1 MNESSNE
8 IIYTKFRI
16 AIEKEFGEKF
26 TVSNKKMEDFI
37 NGLIESKKFTEDEI
51 MKGLLFSY
59 RDYRV
64 ERYCLES
71 LFRYLGYKIP
81 NAFCVYAEKTRIL
94 LHEVA
99 ETVGSEVELVNKL
112 LIMYQNYNLN
122 FTEFEIACYLMGY
135 EVIDEFRVLPDEER
149 RNAVWILDKNNILNK
164 LNELGK
170 NLLACCKGLEEF
182 NTADFFI
189 PSFQYENP
197 MDFVYDFMEQKGVD
211 NKVLVS
217 QGLDRKKKYK
227 LTKEGI
233 KKKIDAF
240 RLIFILDMNVTEA
253 KQFMTLCGFGFSPLI
268 KSDIFFLNYL
278 NGKYKKVK
286 TLLELTE
293 LSRPYCYENFYYTEW
308 L

>member
-1 MNESSNE
+1 MYSNE
-8 IIYTKFRI
+8 NDLIYTKFRI
-16 AIEKEFGEKF
+16 AIEKEFGENF
-26 TVSNKKMEDFI
+26 TVSNKQMEEFT
-37 NGLIESKKFTEDEI
+37 NKLIYTSKFTEDEI
-51 MKGLLFSY
+51 MKGLLFSF
-59 RDYRV
+59 RDFMV
-64 ERYCLES
+64 ESYCIES
-71 LFRYLGYKIP
+71 LFKYLGYKLP
-81 NAFCVYAEKTRIL
+81 YSFCVYAEKSRIL
-94 LHEVA
+94 LHEIA
-99 ETVGSEVELVNKL
+99 ETVESEIGLINKL
-112 LIMYQNYNLN
+112 LIMYQNYSLN

-135 EVIDEFRVLPDEER
+135 EIMDEFRLLPDEER
-149 RNAVWILDKNNILNK
+149 RNAVWILDKNNIINK

-189 PSFQYENP
+189 PSFQYQNP
-197 MDFVYDFMEQKGVD
+197 MDFIYDYMEQKGID

-217 QGLDRKKKYK
+217 HGLDRKRKYK
-227 LTKEGI
+227 LTKEGL
-233 KKKIDAF
+233 KKKIDAY
-240 RLIFILDMNVTEA
+240 RLIFILDMNITEA
-253 KQFMTLCGFGFSPLI
+253 KQFMSLCGFGFSPLI